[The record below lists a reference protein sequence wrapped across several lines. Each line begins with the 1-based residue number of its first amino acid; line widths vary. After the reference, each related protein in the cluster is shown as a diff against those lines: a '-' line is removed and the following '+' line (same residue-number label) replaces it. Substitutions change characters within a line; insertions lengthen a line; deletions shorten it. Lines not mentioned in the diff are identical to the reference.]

1 MWDAY
6 REETQPE
13 ILDALPVSAF
23 QTKPRSRVGSLFSA
37 EHEQLPAATL
47 EQVKQQSGAVLGAVT
62 AALQLTYAVTRFKVR
77 LTAVVCRVHQS
88 PRSLPDGWSW
98 HAQEDL
104 GELPLSKTG
113 RQITDW
119 LQQFGN

>member
-1 MWDAY
+1 
-6 REETQPE
+6 
-13 ILDALPVSAF
+13 
-23 QTKPRSRVGSLFSA
+23 
-37 EHEQLPAATL
+37 LPAATL

-88 PRSLPDGWSW
+88 PRSLSDGWSW